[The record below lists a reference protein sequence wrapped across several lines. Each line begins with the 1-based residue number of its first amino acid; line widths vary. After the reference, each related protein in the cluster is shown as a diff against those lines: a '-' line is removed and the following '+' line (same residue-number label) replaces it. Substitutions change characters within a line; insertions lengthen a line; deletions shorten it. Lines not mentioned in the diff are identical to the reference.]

1 MAEVRPID
9 ANALMEQLRR
19 KLKSGKTSAYL
30 SNREQGWDE
39 AIKSVMS
46 MVHNQHSTLDC
57 APVRLGLER
66 KDEAGEWISVKDRLP
81 DIERDYGEHVFS
93 ADLLVATPD
102 GLGVAYYCHTTKQ
115 WIDALFQDE
124 IIEACYWQPLPEPPK
139 EGDNA

>member
-46 MVHNQHSTLDC
+46 MVHNQHSTLDYEL
-57 APVRLGLER
+57 VRHGKWELWEDDSEAEAWLQCSECGR
-66 KDEAGEWISVKDRLP
+66 KVALDYDEGYAGYNVPALTKHYP
-81 DIERDYGEHVFS
+81 
-93 ADLLVATPD
+93 
-102 GLGVAYYCHTTKQ
+102 YCHCGAKMDGGAAQ
-115 WIDALFQDE
+115 
-124 IIEACYWQPLPEPPK
+124 
-139 EGDNA
+139 